1 MLEEM
6 LLSLKARDTIS
17 LVGESYKVKNIVSAT
32 DGTILKAKLMLVKEE
47 DPSICVNIDI
57 STQIHKDFILRF

>member
-32 DGTILKAKLMLVKEE
+32 DGTVLKAKLMLVKEE

-57 STQIHKDFILRF
+57 STQIHRDFILRF

>member
-57 STQIHKDFILRF
+57 STQIHRDFILRF

>member
-32 DGTILKAKLMLVKEE
+32 DGTILKAKLMLIKEE

-57 STQIHKDFILRF
+57 STQIHRDFILRF